1 MFQLLVWH
9 SDSCTENNE
18 ALENKWDHYTHTHAH
33 SPSSLP
39 ACLYR
44 HIHHEDLLSYR
55 WKTILFSSSVLTYN
69 HTVWGSVTAMF
80 GIFMWKPTLKVLL
93 KWRHCANSICQGSI
107 WGLKI
112 LTPLCITYPSFY
124 AAWQRH
130 VLTRGKKQTKPHL
143 WWLDLIEAH
152 IPFGA
157 PDSGS
162 PQEVHTRGRAKCGA
176 QRGGGRQGGKSL
188 FFTVLISSSLTG
200 QK

>member
-1 MFQLLVWH
+1 MKTYCPTAERLYFSHPLSLHITTLFGALWLL
-9 SDSCTENNE
+9 
-18 ALENKWDHYTHTHAH
+18 
-33 SPSSLP
+33 
-39 ACLYR
+39 
-44 HIHHEDLLSYR
+44 
-55 WKTILFSSSVLTYN
+55 
-69 HTVWGSVTAMF
+69 F
-80 GIFMWKPTLKVLL
+80 GIFMWKPTLKVRL
-93 KWRHCANSICQGSI
+93 KWRHCANSICRGSI

-162 PQEVHTRGRAKCGA
+162 PQEVYTRWRAKCGA